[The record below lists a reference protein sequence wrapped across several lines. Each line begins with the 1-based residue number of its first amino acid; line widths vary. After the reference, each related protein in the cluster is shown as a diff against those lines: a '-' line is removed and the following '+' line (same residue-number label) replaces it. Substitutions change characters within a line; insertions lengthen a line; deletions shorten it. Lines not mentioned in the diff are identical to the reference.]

1 MKSRNSFFQNDG
13 PACRCSIKARQKGI
27 RHGIYQGEDILP
39 KVELEPHSNNADKL
53 YHYRIAI
60 SPPTN
65 FLVKKPTVIPYDE
78 HEFVFEGFSMFTTQ
92 KLKDLPTC
100 NVVRFSIKYSIL
112 YLEEKM
118 PDNVTYRELQS
129 FHQYFFK
136 DLLELHDWDIQER
149 FYFMPRFVRDLPEN
163 GKEILSMNVI
173 LQYLLNSYAPVVDEM
188 DLLRYLQMDQ
198 MDWQNNITEPLKGK
212 NGDYV
217 LMLILV
223 FKQFL
228 FTFHRH
234 ARYMSWNETRCH

>member
-1 MKSRNSFFQNDG
+1 MESLLFKNNNL
-13 PACRCSIKARQKGI
+13 SIFTS
-27 RHGIYQGEDILP
+27 
-39 KVELEPHSNNADKL
+39 SNNGNKL

-65 FLVKKPTVIPYDE
+65 FLVKKPTIIPYDE

-92 KLKDLPTC
+92 KLKDLPLC
-100 NVVRFSIKYSIL
+100 NVVRFSIKYSII

-118 PDNVTYRELQS
+118 PDNVTFRELQL

-136 DLLELHDWDIQER
+136 DLLELHDWDIQDR

-173 LQYLLNSYAPVVDEM
+173 MQYLLSAYTPVVDEM

-198 MDWQNNITEPLKGK
+198 MEWQNHITEPLKGK
-212 NGDYV
+212 LY
-217 LMLILV
+217 LILIYNKTIKGY
-223 FKQFL
+223 FI
-228 FTFHRH
+228 
-234 ARYMSWNETRCH
+234 RYKLIIIEYWIDRSNRIFISLA

>member
-1 MKSRNSFFQNDG
+1 M
-13 PACRCSIKARQKGI
+13 
-27 RHGIYQGEDILP
+27 
-39 KVELEPHSNNADKL
+39 
-53 YHYRIAI
+53 
-60 SPPTN
+60 
-65 FLVKKPTVIPYDE
+65 KKPTVIPYDE

-234 ARYMSWNETRCH
+234 ARYMSWNETRCHSS

>member
-1 MKSRNSFFQNDG
+1 
-13 PACRCSIKARQKGI
+13 
-27 RHGIYQGEDILP
+27 
-39 KVELEPHSNNADKL
+39 
-53 YHYRIAI
+53 
-60 SPPTN
+60 
-65 FLVKKPTVIPYDE
+65 
-78 HEFVFEGFSMFTTQ
+78 
-92 KLKDLPTC
+92 
-100 NVVRFSIKYSIL
+100 
-112 YLEEKM
+112 M

-234 ARYMSWNETRCH
+234 ARYMSWNETRCYSS